1 MNPSN
6 AIPDLV
12 DVARQSAR
20 LLAPESTAR
29 IAAFLLNACDDNAA
43 FTNRA
48 GETDLYY
55 SGFGLDALLA
65 LGAAPRN
72 PQGLRAFIQG
82 ALDTPSPSFVDSASA
97 LRCLHALDRA
107 GCGQSG
113 NTELR
118 DQALRVIACHRSTDG
133 GYNHEREGAAH
144 GTVYAAFLAAQAHR
158 DAGMPWPQAPG
169 ALASLE
175 SLRTPDGGYA
185 NHAGAALGSTPATA
199 AAVVLLVHA
208 RSLARAQ
215 EACRF
220 LALCRGP
227 EGGYRAAPSAP
238 LPDLLST
245 ATALYAE
252 ALAAP
257 LDAQPGMQ
265 SNLAF
270 IESLWGDDSG
280 FRGHAHDDAS
290 DVEYTFYGLLALGAL
305 AAIGGR
311 EDRKNR

>member
-1 MNPSN
+1 MTPCNPV
-6 AIPDLV
+6 PDLV
-12 DVARQSAR
+12 DIARQSVR
-20 LLAPESTAR
+20 LISPDGAAR
-29 IAAFLLNACDDNAA
+29 IAAFLLDACDDDAA

-48 GETDLYY
+48 GEPDLYY

-72 PQGLRAFIQG
+72 PQGLRTFIQS
-82 ALDTPSPSFVDSASA
+82 AFDTPSPSFVDSASA

-107 GCGQSG
+107 GCGQPDDS
-113 NTELR
+113 ELR
-118 DQALRVIACHRSTDG
+118 DQALHAIIRHRSADG

-144 GTVYAAFLAAQAHR
+144 GTVYAAYLAAQAHR
-158 DAGMPWPQAPG
+158 DAGTPWPQAPE

-185 NHAGAALGSTPATA
+185 NHIGAAQGSTPATA
-199 AAVVLLVHA
+199 AAVVLFVHA
-208 RSLARAQ
+208 GSLARAQ
-215 EACRF
+215 EASRF
-220 LALCRGP
+220 LALCRDP
-227 EGGYRAAPSAP
+227 SGGYRAAPSAP

-257 LDAQPGMQ
+257 LDAPPAMRP
-265 SNLAF
+265 NLAF
-270 IESLWGDDSG
+270 IESLWGDDGG
-280 FRGHAHDDAS
+280 FRGHAHDDAA

-305 AAIGGR
+305 AARRG
-311 EDRKNR
+311 E